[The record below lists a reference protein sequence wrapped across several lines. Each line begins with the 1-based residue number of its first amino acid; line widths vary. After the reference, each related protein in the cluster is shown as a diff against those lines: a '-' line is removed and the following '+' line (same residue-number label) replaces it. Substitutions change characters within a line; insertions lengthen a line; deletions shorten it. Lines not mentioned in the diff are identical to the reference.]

1 VDRTRDIFSHIP
13 TGIKL
18 DMTVPVVT
26 GITASSC
33 VFCRTNY
40 TMSIYIPSIYQDNP
54 PMPTNKDVY
63 IMPEAA
69 MIFYVK

>member
-1 VDRTRDIFSHIP
+1 
-13 TGIKL
+13 
-18 DMTVPVVT
+18 MTVPVVT

-40 TMSIYIPSIYQDNP
+40 TMSFYIPSIYQDNP

-63 IMPEAA
+63 IIPEAT
-69 MIFYVK
+69 MTFYVK